1 MFPEIVQH
9 LKDPFDYS
17 EYEKVEIN
25 PMTMATYA
33 QKLGM
38 LMVARKSFPG
48 LPDGESL
55 QKLKDRM
62 NENYLKQAK
71 NPLPQPY
78 PSGCSGC
85 GGKAEK

>member
-1 MFPEIVQH
+1 MFPEIVQRM
-9 LKDPFDYS
+9 KDPFNYD
-17 EYEKVEIN
+17 EYTELEDN

-33 QKLGM
+33 QKIGM
-38 LMVARKSFPG
+38 LMVARKSFLG
-48 LPDGESL
+48 LSDEEVL

-62 NENYLKQAK
+62 NEDYLKQAK